1 MDKKIWSLQCVS
13 MIKKF
18 IDDGSRRL
26 LLILDGFL
34 ATQLRIWVSLQVQHI
49 KSTLSLPS
57 THPPASSSSAVGR
70 VKRWSLFSMNVE
82 PIIILTD
89 DNMEMKVSSYSK
101 ELYMHNTRQAAASAE
116 PQINDDNDGVDWK
129 FLPDT
134 SSCGL
139 WWEALLPPPRNWRP
153 WRSSEDICCCT
164 SSSMM
169 PEKNVMKDRQS

>member
-1 MDKKIWSLQCVS
+1 

-169 PEKNVMKDRQS
+169 PEKNKIICFDCFPA